1 MKYTNLTA
9 KNLTALNLLLNP
21 KLMTVRRALA
31 SWVLEDNWEEI
42 YGFLFC
48 LEYEGDKTWN

>member
-1 MKYTNLTA
+1 VNRNLTA

-21 KLMTVRRALA
+21 KYTTVRRALA
-31 SWVLEDNWEEI
+31 SWVLEDKWEEI

-48 LEYEGDKTWN
+48 LEYEGGKCWN